1 MPIDFI
7 FWSSLCYIRFSSK
20 KDTLY
25 NRWSLISKSFKIDF
39 SNRNYSFIN
48 FIFPIPR
55 LLDGKLILLTSFLS
69 MIKVKKTISSKQA
82 KFLMK
87 KVFFPISLF
96 CTCNRN
102 LCSKLSCLKTLSYIR
117 FFSLKMTSFLRFS
130 LQYYEL
136 LCEMNLPKSTN
147 SHNTDF
153 FLINVVL
160 QLLCHIAFMHLSFDN
175 FFVVKGVSLS
185 VKMVVISI

>member
-1 MPIDFI
+1 M
-7 FWSSLCYIRFSSK
+7 
-20 KDTLY
+20 Y
-25 NRWSLISKSFKIDF
+25 NRWSLILRSFKIDF

-69 MIKVKKTISSKQA
+69 MIKVKKTISSKA
-82 KFLMK
+82 S
-87 KVFFPISLF
+87 KVSNEKSIFPISLF

-117 FFSLKMTSFLRFS
+117 FFSLKVTSFLRFS

-160 QLLCHIAFMHLSFDN
+160 QLLCYIVFVHFPLTS
-175 FFVVKGVSLS
+175 FFVVFKGVSLS
-185 VKMVVISI
+185 LMMLVTS